1 MPLRAVGVSGFWGA
15 GQVLGCGRDVKVL
28 ARCQGAGWV
37 APAVVAVLAQALQAP
52 PTNLPEELGLSPPQ
66 DAHLRPC
73 NFLCTVQIVIMAHI

>member
-37 APAVVAVLAQALQAP
+37 APAVVAVLAQALVSLRSA
-52 PTNLPEELGLSPPQ
+52 GA
-66 DAHLRPC
+66 AH
-73 NFLCTVQIVIMAHI
+73 